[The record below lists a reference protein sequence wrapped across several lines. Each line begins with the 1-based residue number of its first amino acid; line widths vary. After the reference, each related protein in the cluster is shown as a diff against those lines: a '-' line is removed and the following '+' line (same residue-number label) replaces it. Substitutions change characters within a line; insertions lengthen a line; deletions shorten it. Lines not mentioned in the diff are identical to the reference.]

1 MMARSGSANGN
12 AAPAYLGV
20 LLAFDWCIGGGLLYR
35 LLLLRGFSFSRGGS
49 GGLGG
54 DSFGFISDG
63 HGWKEEGVVVV
74 LIDSQA
80 KL

>member
-1 MMARSGSANGN
+1 MHWQCAAHLGLLRLVFDGN
-12 AAPAYLGV
+12 
-20 LLAFDWCIGGGLLYR
+20 IGDLLYR
-35 LLLLRGFSFSRGGS
+35 LFLLLSRLGLSRDSG